1 MFREVSVVEIREV
14 LRGWLAGHGLR
25 TVATRAGVDRKTA
38 RRYVEAAVAAGLD
51 RAGGDEQVD
60 DELIGAVVAVV
71 RPDRPQGHGQAWEV
85 LCANHG
91 RINEWV
97 KDGLTVVK
105 IGDLLARQGVLV
117 PQRTLHRYCQERTN
131 YQGRRRAGTV
141 PVVDGEPGVECQI
154 DFARMGMLFDSATGR
169 RRVVH
174 ALIFTAVYSRH
185 MFVWLTFSQT
195 LTVVIDGCEAAW
207 AFFGGVFKVLIPDNT
222 SAIVAHADSVNPR
235 FTVGWLEYA
244 QSRGF
249 STDPA
254 RVAHPQDKP
263 RVERMV
269 QYVRNNFFAGEDFTD
284 LADAQD
290 RAVVWCA
297 QKAGRRIHGTTCAQ
311 PAVVFADR
319 EAPALLTAPSVRYA
333 VPVYA
338 EVKVAR
344 DYHVQL
350 AKALYSIPH
359 HLRGQIVSARADG
372 ELAKFYHRG
381 QLVKTHPRQPA
392 GARSTDPADLPP
404 DKTGYAMRDLHRLI
418 ATAAGHGRNIGIYAE
433 RLLDHDLPWT
443 RMRQVYRLLGLVK
456 RYGAGPV
463 ETACARSLELDVVS
477 VTKIAAML
485 EQATENTPVPPPRA
499 ASGLAAARFARD
511 PRDYRPTPRSTPRS
525 DWLHVIDGGSTD
537 DHGQEGLW

>member
-14 LRGWLAGHGLR
+14 LRAWLAGHGYR
-25 TVATRAGVDRKTA
+25 VVAAQAGVDRKTA

-51 RAGGDEQVD
+51 RAGSVNQLD
-60 DELIGAVVAVV
+60 DALIGAVVTVV
-71 RPDRPQGHGQAWEV
+71 RPDRPQGHGSAWE
-85 LCANHG
+85 LLSANHDQ
-91 RINEWV
+91 ITKWI
-97 KDGLTVVK
+97 DDDLTVVK

-117 PQRTLHRYCQERTN
+117 PQRTLHRYCQERTK
-131 YQGRRRAGTV
+131 YQGRQRGGTV

-154 DFARMGMLFDSATGR
+154 DFARMGMLFDSVTGR

-195 LTVVIDGCEAAW
+195 LTAVIDGCEAAW
-207 AFFGGVFKVLIPDNT
+207 VFFGGVFKVLIPDNM

-290 RAVVWCA
+290 RAVMWCA
-297 QKAGRRIHGTTCAQ
+297 QKAGLRIHGTTCAQ
-311 PAVVFADR
+311 PAVVFAGQ
-319 EAPALLTAPSVRYA
+319 EAEHLLAAPAVRYA

-359 HLRGQIVSARADG
+359 HLRGQTVSARADA

-381 QLVKTHPRQPA
+381 QLIKAHPRQPA

-418 ATAAGHGRNIGIYAE
+418 ATAAGHGPNIGLYAE

-463 ETACARSLELDVVS
+463 EMACSRSLDLDVVS

-485 EQATENTPVPPPRA
+485 EQATENRPVPPPRA

-511 PRDYRPTPRSTPRS
+511 PRDYRPTPRSTPRP
-525 DWLHVIDGGSTD
+525 DWLHIIDGGD
-537 DHGQEGLW
+537 AGEQGQEGLW